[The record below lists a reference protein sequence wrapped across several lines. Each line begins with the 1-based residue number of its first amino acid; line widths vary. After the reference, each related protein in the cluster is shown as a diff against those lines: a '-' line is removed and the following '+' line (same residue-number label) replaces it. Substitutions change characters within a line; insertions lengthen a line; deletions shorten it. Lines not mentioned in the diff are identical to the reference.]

1 LGFEITTIDKTFF
14 LIAGAVPTLN
24 LTDGEKTE
32 KAQQILQLQQE
43 ADQVN
48 IAGSINKIKI
58 KNRQSNHELFFC
70 LRPLCHIVSSFVR
83 TTT

>member
-1 LGFEITTIDKTFF
+1 MKWSF

-48 IAGSINKIKI
+48 IAGSINKIK
-58 KNRQSNHELFFC
+58 K
-70 LRPLCHIVSSFVR
+70 IV
-83 TTT
+83 